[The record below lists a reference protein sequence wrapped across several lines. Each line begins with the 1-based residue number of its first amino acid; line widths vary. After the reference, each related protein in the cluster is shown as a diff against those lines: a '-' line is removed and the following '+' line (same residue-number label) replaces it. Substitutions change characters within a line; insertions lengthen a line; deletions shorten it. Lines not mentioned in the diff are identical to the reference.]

1 MNKIK
6 SIALSFICI
15 LAVNT
20 SADAAGKPVKALDA
34 FSWSAA
40 EWISAANAPVMDLV
54 VNDTQNCPERTFA
67 TEHTLDIARR
77 HHLVA
82 PPSWSHLGRKY
93 IDRPCVFLE
102 DIGHIVC
109 K

>member
-54 VNDTQNCPERTFA
+54 VNDTQNCLAAEGASWFLSEVKNDKKVRSA
-67 TEHTLDIARR
+67 AKMLDIEKYLDYLKRSVEFR
-77 HHLVA
+77 
-82 PPSWSHLGRKY
+82 LGREK
-93 IDRPCVFLE
+93 
-102 DIGHIVC
+102 
-109 K
+109 